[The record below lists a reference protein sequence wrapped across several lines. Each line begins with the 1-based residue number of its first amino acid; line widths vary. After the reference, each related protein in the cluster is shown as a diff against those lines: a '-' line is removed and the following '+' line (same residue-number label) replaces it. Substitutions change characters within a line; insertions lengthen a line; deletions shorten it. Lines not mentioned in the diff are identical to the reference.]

1 MHHPPRV
8 LRQARP
14 PRRRVR
20 QEDGRA
26 EQEVLRRQA
35 RRVDSLPRN
44 EGALRE
50 VREDDQGAH
59 RQVQQEDARPLRAL
73 QAKVRR
79 APRAA
84 EERSIPH
91 QVKKN
96 TKIQLYGGKQSLKKA
111 KKNIIREV

>member
-14 PRRRVR
+14 PRRRIL
-20 QEDGRA
+20 QEDGGA

-35 RRVDSLPRN
+35 RRVDPLARN

-84 EERSIPH
+84 EERSVPH
-91 QVKKN
+91 QVN
-96 TKIQLYGGKQSLKKA
+96 TGNRSFRNLKEKCKSLK
-111 KKNIIREV
+111 